1 VFDTLFF
8 YAILRGNRL
17 LVPKKVGKKILG
29 IFCPI
34 GFMIKKL
41 LKKYFNLVKKV
52 DERHYWPLFIFLSC
66 YFVVPYSEYVI
77 TLLIVLYFKFEA
89 QFRKWGGRIIKP
101 FPEWIRFGGSTI
113 FFLVMLDDTLAYL
126 SIIAIG
132 IWTNRQ
138 LKKEKE
144 REEKLNTDLDVDS
157 E

>member
-1 VFDTLFF
+1 
-8 YAILRGNRL
+8 
-17 LVPKKVGKKILG
+17 
-29 IFCPI
+29 
-34 GFMIKKL
+34 MIKKL
-41 LKKYFNLVKKV
+41 INKYLNLIKRV
-52 DERHYWPLFIFLSC
+52 DERHYWALFIFLSC

-89 QFRKWGGRIIKP
+89 QFRKWGARLMKP

-132 IWTNRQ
+132 IWSNRA
-138 LKKEKE
+138 LKKQKAE
-144 REEKLNTDLDVDS
+144 EEKLNTNLDVDS